1 MNRLSTLVL
10 TLAAAAAVPAL
21 AAPSATHAGD
31 FKGHELAGSAKLTLA
46 EAQAVALKA
55 RPGAVVDKELE
66 KEAGGSGLRYA
77 FDITS
82 HGKTYEVG
90 VDARTGKVL
99 ENGAESAAKEAQEVR
114 QEKSAGHH

>member
-1 MNRLSTLVL
+1 MKRFATLAL
-10 TLAAAAAVPAL
+10 ALAAAAAAPAL
-21 AAPSATHAGD
+21 AAPPMTHAAD
-31 FKGHELAGSAKLTLA
+31 FRGHELAGSA
-46 EAQAVALKA
+46 VALRA
-55 RPGAVVDKELE
+55 RPGAIVDKELE

-114 QEKSAGHH
+114 QEKAEARH